1 VKLAVYPGS
10 FDPVTNGHLDILKRA
25 SRHFDKVIVAILRN
39 PEKKAFF
46 SVEERVGML
55 TAATKSMRNVLVD
68 SFDGLLV
75 HYAKKKGA
83 AAIIRGLRAVSDFD
97 VEFQMAL
104 FNRRMAENI
113 ETFFMMTDYKYAYL
127 SSSLAKQIAR
137 LGGDVRGLVPP
148 IVERYLK
155 KKKGRKSL

>member
-1 VKLAVYPGS
+1 
-10 FDPVTNGHLDILKRA
+10 
-25 SRHFDKVIVAILRN
+25 
-39 PEKKAFF
+39 
-46 SVEERVGML
+46 ML